1 MLAPAAGAMAA
12 PAGPIELAP
21 RAGDTYTGIEAIND
35 HGTVVGESYPRET
48 RILYHPMKWSA
59 AGEATALPTL
69 GGALGQAVA
78 VNQADV
84 VVGVA
89 DDAQGAQRAAR
100 WAADGTVTELATPGV
115 GGGADAISDTGRI
128 VGSFYD
134 GTFSHALLWERD
146 GTVRELPGLPGGGS
160 TWADEITPDGR
171 VVAGTAD
178 DAGGDTHVVRWDER
192 GRITD
197 LTPEGEYGRVVGISR
212 DGTITGSITIGG
224 NHVAKRWD
232 PSGRVVTLGGTEAP
246 SSGYASGISD
256 NGTVVGI
263 VDPDFGGSYAT
274 RWDRVGRPTY
284 LPSDTRN
291 AAANAINRAGTIVG
305 QAEGVGAKWAPDG
318 TRTRLEPLPGHTSAA
333 ALLINSRG
341 VTAGMSYGD
350 VWHGVIWR

>member
-1 MLAPAAGAMAA
+1 MKVTRRVFAAGVAAATITVLAPAAGAMAA

-35 HGTVVGESYPRET
+35 RGTVVGESYPRET
-48 RILYHPMKWSA
+48 RILYHPMKWSTT
-59 AGEATALPTL
+59 GEATALPTL

-89 DDAQGAQRAAR
+89 DDGQGAQRAAR
-100 WAADGTVTELATPGV
+100 WAADGTVTELATSGV

-128 VGSFYD
+128 VGSSYD
-134 GTFSHALLWERD
+134 GTFPTRCCGSATAPSASCPACPAAARRGPTRSRL
-146 GTVRELPGLPGGGS
+146 TV
-160 TWADEITPDGR
+160 A

-224 NHVAKRWD
+224 NPVAKRWD
-232 PSGRVVTLGGTEAP
+232 PSGRVVTLGGTERRARGTRRGSATTAP
-246 SSGYASGISD
+246 SSGSS
-256 NGTVVGI
+256 
-263 VDPDFGGSYAT
+263 T
-274 RWDRVGRPTY
+274 R
-284 LPSDTRN
+284 
-291 AAANAINRAGTIVG
+291 
-305 QAEGVGAKWAPDG
+305 
-318 TRTRLEPLPGHTSAA
+318 TSAA
-333 ALLINSRG
+333 ATRRDGTVRAARRTCRATPATRPPTPSTAPARSWVRPRASARSGRRTALARG
-341 VTAGMSYGD
+341 WNRCRATLP
-350 VWHGVIWR
+350 RRRC